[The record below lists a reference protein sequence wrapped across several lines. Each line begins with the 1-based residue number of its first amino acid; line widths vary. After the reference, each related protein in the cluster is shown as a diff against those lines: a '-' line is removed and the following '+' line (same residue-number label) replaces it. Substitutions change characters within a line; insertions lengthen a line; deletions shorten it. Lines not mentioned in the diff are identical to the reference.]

1 MFTRGTR
8 FWHTA
13 IWSNYIISFVFVI
26 PFHPLIISL
35 ALPWKMAMKRWLNPW
50 EQRFNG
56 LSDRITQGTPHWTK
70 PIGTGQDFH
79 RISISLWGQRWTYIT
94 QMTHLGFRSRS
105 PEGPDFAALNCSKP
119 QPGWIR
125 RRRKAEA
132 TIAPTAI
139 SVEKACSENLWRS
152 IFFGIWDITVYIHI
166 YVYIY
171 IYTHNF
177 MLLLVLLFFKN
188 RCWFWFRKVRNH
200 KPF

>member
-1 MFTRGTR
+1 MNISTIYDR
-8 FWHTA
+8 
-13 IWSNYIISFVFVI
+13 IISYHSFLWFRFI
-26 PFHPLIISL
+26 PKWSFLWL
-35 ALPWKMAMKRWLNPW
+35 CQGKWGWNDDWKP
-50 EQRFNG
+50 
-56 LSDRITQGTPHWTK
+56 SDT
-70 PIGTGQDFH
+70 GTGQDFH

-125 RRRKAEA
+125 RRLGWGDNCPYCHLCRKG
-132 TIAPTAI
+132 
-139 SVEKACSENLWRS
+139 VLWKS
-152 IFFGIWDITVYIHI
+152 LKVKFFGIWDITVYIHV

-177 MLLLVLLFFKN
+177 MLLLVLLFLKN
-188 RCWFWFRKVRNH
+188 RCWFCFRKVRNH